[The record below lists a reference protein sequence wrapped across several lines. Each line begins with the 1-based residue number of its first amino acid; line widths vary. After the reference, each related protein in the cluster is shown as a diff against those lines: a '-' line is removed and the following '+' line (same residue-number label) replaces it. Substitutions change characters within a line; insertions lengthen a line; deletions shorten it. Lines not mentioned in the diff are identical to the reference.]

1 MPIDGT
7 PAGTASPIPCRTAPT
22 AEALSPA
29 AAGGGT
35 VSRRTVLAAAGATAA
50 VAATSLATAP
60 GARAAAAPVLPDGTS
75 KDKVLVVGM
84 DGLRY
89 DRIDAAQAPTLK
101 SLMANGTFGR
111 SLLYAHPMA
120 ATSSGPGW
128 STISTGVWP
137 DKHGVKDN
145 TFTGKNYAR
154 YPGFLAR
161 LHQIRPALSLYAAVD
176 WPELD
181 THGTVTP
188 GADAKLVY
196 DNNYA
201 VNDKVITDITEDV
214 LRHQNPD
221 VLFVYFGETDAAGH
235 SYGAA
240 SQRYLDAIA
249 VQDAHLGRLLAAIKA
264 RPAYATERWTVIVT
278 TDHGH
283 TDAGGHGGS
292 AVEERRTFV
301 LAQGPGIAAGARP
314 VDTRLVDVAATVF
327 RQLGIVPDP
336 AWGLDGKPIQERST
350 DPFDSLYGS
359 LTGRVDE
366 TGIPSGVL
374 GFTHTPPSGWS
385 VINNAMGTGGVTEW
399 RGWAFATDEFW
410 SRSQRDQS
418 RELNVRSRGVFA
430 VADSDEWADKSF
442 SGTYDST
449 LVTPAYT
456 VSGATRVTLA
466 FTTHYRQEGAQTAQ
480 VLASF
485 NGGTPTL
492 VTSYTAD
499 VVSQP
504 QSLTVAVPAGASSVS
519 FRFRYTGAN
528 NWYWVVDGVKITTS

>member
-1 MPIDGT
+1 MPITG
-7 PAGTASPIPCRTAPT
+7 I
-22 AEALSPA
+22 
-29 AAGGGT
+29 
-35 VSRRTVLAAAGATAA
+35 SRRTVLAAAGATAA
-50 VAATSLATAP
+50 VAATGALTAP
-60 GARAAAAPVLPDGTS
+60 AAHAATTAAPTLPDGTS

-89 DRIDAAQAPTLK
+89 DRIDAAKAPNLK

-111 SLLYAHPMA
+111 SLLYANPMA

-145 TFTGKNYAR
+145 TFAGKNYAK

-161 LHQIRPALSLYAAVD
+161 LHQIRPELSLFAAVD

-196 DNNYA
+196 NNDYV
-201 VNDKVITDITEDV
+201 VNDLVITEATEGI
-214 LRHQNPD
+214 LRNQNPD
-221 VLFVYFGETDAAGH
+221 VLFVYFGETDEIGH
-235 SYGAA
+235 NYGAA
-240 SQRYLDAIA
+240 HSKYLDAID
-249 VQDAHLGRLLAAIKA
+249 VQDAYLGRLLTAIKA
-264 RPAYATERWTVIVT
+264 RPSYATERWTVIVA

-283 TDAGGHGGS
+283 TDGGGHGGS
-292 AVEERRTFV
+292 SIEERRTFV

-314 VDTRLVDVAATVF
+314 IDTRLVDVAATVF
-327 RQLGIVPDP
+327 HQLGIVPDP
-336 AWGLDGKPIQERST
+336 SWGLDGKPVQQRST

-359 LTGRVDE
+359 LGGRVDE
-366 TGIPSGVL
+366 TGIPAGIL
-374 GFTHTPPSGWS
+374 GFTRTAPSGWS
-385 VINNAMGTGGVTEW
+385 VINNAMGTGGMTEW
-399 RGWAFATDEFW
+399 RGWSFATDEFW

-418 RELNVRSRGVFA
+418 RELNVRARGVFA

-449 LVTPAYT
+449 LVTPAYS
-456 VSGATRVTLA
+456 VSGATRATLD
-466 FTTHYRQEGAQTAQ
+466 FTTFYRQEGSQSAQ

-485 NGGTPTL
+485 NGGTPT
-492 VTSYTAD
+492 VVKSYTSD
-499 VVSQP
+499 VISQP
-504 QSLTVAVPAGASSVS
+504 QSLTVNVPAGTSSVS

-528 NWYWVVDGVKITTS
+528 NWYWTIDGVKVTAS